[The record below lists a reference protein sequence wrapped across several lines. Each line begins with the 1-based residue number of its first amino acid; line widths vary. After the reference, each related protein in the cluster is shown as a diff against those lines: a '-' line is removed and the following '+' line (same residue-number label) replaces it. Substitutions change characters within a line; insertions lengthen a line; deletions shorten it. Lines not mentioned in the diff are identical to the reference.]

1 MWAAN
6 GEDDIETMKVDGAHG
21 DFIVYNKPQDRE
33 CSVRIAFMSQG
44 QESSNPKA
52 QKVKLK
58 RTENEN
64 SGGLGYA
71 LDAPGFVKWFDTMPE
86 LVNYYKNDPV
96 HPFKRPYFYSGA
108 DVPQPSSSSTP
119 SILNSPILPP
129 KRSRSKSKHSTLEK
143 SDTSATTLTIDQ
155 KPDYVSTRDS
165 REKKK
170 SIDRRLQKLT
180 IEASKNDSESDSDT
194 EVLKL
199 RKHSDT
205 LPPRTLPNL
214 ESPTIYDHPDI
225 KSVLEGKVVGSYV
238 IHKDNTTNTESNPYT
253 LHAVKASRRAGENRV
268 VTAQINF
275 DTHSGKYKIG
285 GRSYPTLD
293 VFIET
298 NSEKLRF
305 NSKFDR
311 QHYLN
316 TKEMKEISPKG
327 LGEFKALKKEIPY
340 VEDYKK

>member
-1 MWAAN
+1 MQPDDCLWAAN

-33 CSVRIAFMSQG
+33 CSVRIAFMKQG
-44 QESSNPKA
+44 SDTHNPKA

-64 SGGLGYA
+64 NGGLGYA
-71 LDAPGFVKWFDTMPE
+71 LDAVGFVKWFDTMPE
-86 LVNYYKNDPV
+86 LVDFYKNDPV
-96 HPFKRPYFYSGA
+96 HPFKRPYFYSGT
-108 DVPQPSSSSTP
+108 DIPQPSSSTS
-119 SILNSPILPP
+119 SILNSPIVPP
-129 KRSRSKSKHSTLEK
+129 KRPLSKSKHHTLEK
-143 SDTSATTLTIDQ
+143 SDTSSTTVTPDQ
-155 KPDYVSTRDS
+155 KPEYVSTRES
-165 REKKK
+165 RTKKK
-170 SIDRRLQKLT
+170 SIDRRLKMLT
-180 IEASKNDSESDSDT
+180 IESSKNDSGSDSET

-225 KSVLEGKVVGSYV
+225 KSVLEGRIEGSYV

-253 LHAVKASRRAGENRV
+253 IHAIKASKRTGENVV

-275 DTHSGKYKIG
+275 DTYSRKYRIG
-285 GRSYPTLD
+285 NKSYPTLEA
-293 VFIET
+293 FIET
-298 NSEKLRF
+298 NSDTLRF

-311 QHYLN
+311 QHYLSP
-316 TKEMKEISPKG
+316 KEIKG
-327 LGEFKALKKEIPY
+327 TGEFKAFKEETPY
-340 VEDYKK
+340 IEDYKK